1 MYKKTI
7 TYKDFDEKE
16 RIEDVYFNL
25 TKSELIDFALDLPD
39 NVSDSIANDSEGTD
53 ESKAI
58 TKVMSAF
65 TSKSIFKFLKD
76 LILKSYGVRKDEGR
90 RFAKVDENGKPL
102 STEFKETMAFEAI
115 MDEFM
120 SDDKA
125 AADFVNAVIPSS
137 IADKMP
143 NVQNIRKG
151 LPANK

>member
-25 TKSELIDFALDLPD
+25 TKTELIDFALELPD
-39 NVSDSIANDSEGTD
+39 NVSDSIANESEGTD

-102 STEFKETMAFEAI
+102 SIEFAETMAFEAI

-125 AADFVNAVIPSS
+125 AAEFVNMVIPQS

-151 LPANK
+151 LTVNK

>member
-25 TKSELIDFALDLPD
+25 TKTELIDFALELPD
-39 NVSDSIANDSEGTD
+39 NVSDSMANEQEGTD
-53 ESKAI
+53 
-58 TKVMSAF
+58 
-65 TSKSIFKFLKD
+65 
-76 LILKSYGVRKDEGR
+76 VRKDEGR

-102 STEFKETMAFEAI
+102 SIEFAETMAFEAI

-125 AADFVNAVIPSS
+125 AAEFVNMVIPQS

-151 LPANK
+151 LTVNK

>member
-25 TKSELIDFALDLPD
+25 TKTELIDFALELPD
-39 NVSDSIANDSEGTD
+39 NVSDSMANDQEGTD

-65 TSKSIFKFLKD
+65 TSIFKFLKD

-102 STEFKETMAFEAI
+102 SIEFSETMAFEAI

-125 AADFVNAVIPSS
+125 AAEFVNMVIPQS

-151 LPANK
+151 LTVNK